1 MYAVTPASPWCS
13 ASTSLTLCLLGMAER
28 VDGRSLRYKHRRGE
42 LLEAVGEYVL
52 ENGVASLSLRRVG
65 EAVGVSHVTLQHHFG
80 TKEQLVGEIVEH
92 LLERTLI
99 PRVYSGGTPEPGLDL
114 PTRWRALWTHLT
126 SPPGQRDI
134 RLFVEVLGQSQFGG
148 ADYAPAVA
156 RSITHR
162 LDLITANIVALG
174 CPPEQARSYATLL
187 LATLRGLVIELLA
200 TGERERL
207 DEAFETYLAN
217 AEHRALEWSAND
229 RPHALAGR
237 ADAGAL

>member
-1 MYAVTPASPWCS
+1 MV
-13 ASTSLTLCLLGMAER
+13 ER
-28 VDGRSLRYKHRRGE
+28 VDGRSLRYQHRRGE

-52 ENGVASLSLRRVG
+52 DNGVASLSLRRVG

-92 LLERTLI
+92 LLERTLVPQDVYGGGI
-99 PRVYSGGTPEPGLDL
+99 PDPGLDL
-114 PTRWRALWTHLT
+114 PARWRVLWGHLT

-134 RLFVEVLGQSQFGG
+134 RLFVEVLAQSQFAG

-162 LDLITANIVALG
+162 LELITANVVALG
-174 CPPEQARSYATLL
+174 CPREEATSYATLL

-207 DEAFETYLAN
+207 DEAFETYLAG
-217 AEHRALEWSAND
+217 AERRAAEWSLNAD
-229 RPHALAGR
+229 EASREAGR
-237 ADAGAL
+237 VAARRPTAAR

>member
-1 MYAVTPASPWCS
+1 
-13 ASTSLTLCLLGMAER
+13 MAER
-28 VDGRSLRYKHRRGE
+28 VDGRSLRYQHRRGE

-80 TKEQLVGEIVEH
+80 SKEQLVAEIVEH
-92 LLERTLI
+92 LLERTLV
-99 PRVYSGGTPEPGLDL
+99 PQGVYSDGTPDPGLDL
-114 PTRWRALWTHLT
+114 PTRWRALWAHLT

-134 RLFVEVLGQSQFGG
+134 RLFVEVLGQSQFEG
-148 ADYAPAVA
+148 ADYAQAVA

-162 LDLITANIVALG
+162 LDLITANIIALG
-174 CPPEQARSYATLL
+174 CPREEARSYATLL

-207 DEAFETYLAN
+207 DEAFETYLAG
-217 AEHRALEWSAND
+217 AERRAAEWSSTD
-229 RPHALAGR
+229 RPRAIAGR
-237 ADAGAL
+237 ADAG